1 MRIKEFKLMMIV
13 IFTFFFVIQDQLV
26 NLKNVISNI
35 QLKHQLGR

>member
-13 IFTFFFVIQDQLV
+13 IFTFFVIQDQLV
-26 NLKNVISNI
+26 NLKNVVSNI